1 VYSKNP
7 LGVGLLSMES
17 KRIRQKFID
26 YFVKHGHTHVP
37 SSSLIPADD
46 PTILFANAG
55 MNQFKDVFLGKEK
68 RAYTRAVTC
77 QKCARAGGK
86 HNDLEN
92 VGFTKRHLVFFEML
106 GNFSFG
112 DYFKEQAIPFS
123 WEFLTKEMGLP
134 IDKLYV
140 SIYKD
145 DDESFEIWN
154 KKMGIPAEKIYR
166 LGEKEN
172 FWQMGDIG
180 PCGPCTEI
188 HIDRGPAYGCEN
200 FDQCGPACDCDRF
213 LELWNN
219 VFMQFDRQPD
229 GSLKKLTQ
237 TGVDTGMGFERLASV
252 MQNKDSVFETDL
264 FTPIHRKTEEISKKK
279 YPQQPDLLKAAFN
292 VVAEHTRASSMLIA
306 DGCLPSNE
314 GRGYVLR
321 KIIRRAALFAQK
333 LTDHSL
339 LPELSAVVVQELGHV
354 YPELIANKD
363 LIANTLAQEVEKFAE
378 NLGHGQTILEKYF
391 IHHEETKI
399 IPGTEAFKLYDTYGF
414 PIELIKL
421 MAQEHG
427 FMVDLDGFDMEM
439 VKQQERSGKAALDA
453 LDVMQL
459 PDSIKTEFTG
469 YDELQTSTKI
479 VGLIDSNIKLV
490 DSISAGHPC
499 WAITEQSPFFVMG
512 GGQMPDKGSL
522 AIAKQMVEVSD
533 VRQIGKAIGAH
544 ITAPSNISIGQSVV
558 ISVDA
563 ENRRAIMRNHTA
575 THLLQAALMELFDK
589 NIKQTGSFVAPD
601 YLRFDFSC
609 EKAPSHEL
617 LNKIEQLVNYKI
629 QENIP
634 VCIEYTSIA
643 EAKKR
648 GALAFFEDK
657 YGEKVRIV
665 EVPGFSAEL
674 CCGTHVRATGDIGV
688 FKITELKAIS
698 AGNRRIVAATGQSA
712 VQLFEDLFDELKE
725 LSNELRVPREQL
737 LTTIGE
743 HREQLKA
750 AQIALKAAK
759 KELLVSKLPQ
769 WLGAV
774 EMVNNVPLLFIHENN
789 LSHEDLKEI
798 GEQLLKKKQ
807 GFYFLMSTTENKE
820 NFVGIISK
828 ELGNAL
834 NLKNLAAWLKENY
847 HFNGGGSPLLIQGTA
862 EKFDTKFSDAIK
874 KWISKPQ

>member
-1 VYSKNP
+1 
-7 LGVGLLSMES
+7 MES

-112 DYFKEQAIPFS
+112 DYFKEQAIPFA
-123 WEFLTKEMGLP
+123 WEFLTIQMGLP
-134 IDKLYV
+134 QDKLYV

-145 DDESFEIWN
+145 DEESFEIWN
-154 KKMGIPAEKIYR
+154 KKIGIPAEKIYR

-200 FDQCGPACDCDRF
+200 FELCGPACDCDRF

-237 TGVDTGMGFERLASV
+237 TGVDTGMGLERLCSV

-264 FTPIHRKTEEISKKK
+264 FTPIHHKTEAITKKK
-279 YPQQPDLLKAAFN
+279 YAEQPDLLKAAFN
-292 VVAEHTRASSMLIA
+292 VVAEHARSSSMLIA

-333 LTDHSL
+333 LTDQSL
-339 LPELSAVVVQELGHV
+339 LPELSAVVVQEFGHV
-354 YPELIANKD
+354 YPELVSNKE
-363 LIANTLAQEVEKFAE
+363 LITNTLRQEVEKFSE
-378 NLGHGQTILEKYF
+378 NLVRGQTILEKYF
-391 IHHEETKI
+391 THHENNKI

-439 VKQQERSGKAALDA
+439 IKQQERSGKAALDA

-459 PDSIKTEFTG
+459 PDTIKTEFTG
-469 YDELQTSTKI
+469 YDELQTTTKI
-479 VGLIDSNIKLV
+479 SGLIDSDIKLV
-490 DSISAGHPC
+490 DSIPAGQKC
-499 WAITEQSPFFVMG
+499 WVITERSPFFVMG
-512 GGQMPDKGSL
+512 GGQTPDKGTL
-522 AIAKQMVEVSD
+522 TIGKQIVEVSD
-533 VRQIGKAIGAH
+533 VRQIGKSIGALIIAPTKMEVGNPVI
-544 ITAPSNISIGQSVV
+544 IT
-558 ISVDA
+558 VDS

-575 THLLQAALMELFDK
+575 THLLQAALMQLFDK

-609 EKAPSHEL
+609 EQAPSHEL
-617 LNKIEQLVNYKI
+617 LNKVEQLVNKKI

-634 VCIEYTSIA
+634 VCIEYTTIA

-648 GALAFFEDK
+648 GALAFFEEK

-688 FKITELKAIS
+688 FKIAELKAIS
-698 AGNRRIVAATGQSA
+698 AGNRRLVAVTGQHA
-712 VQLFEDLFDELKE
+712 VSLFEDLFDELKN
-725 LSNELRVPREQL
+725 LSNELKVPREQL
-737 LTTIGE
+737 MTAIQE
-743 HREQLKA
+743 QRQQLKA
-750 AQIALKAAK
+750 AQTSLKATK
-759 KELLVSKLPQ
+759 KELLASKLPQ
-769 WLGAV
+769 WL
-774 EMVNNVPLLFIHENN
+774 EMIEMIGSIPYLFIHENN

-798 GEQLLKKKQ
+798 GEQLEKKKP

-820 NFVGIISK
+820 NFVGIIAKQLS
-828 ELGNAL
+828 NSL
-834 NLKNLAAWLKENY
+834 NLKNLATWLKDKH
-847 HFNGGGSPLLIQGTA
+847 HFSGGGSPTLIQGTA
-862 EKFDTKFSDAIK
+862 EKFDPKFGEVIK
-874 KWISKPQ
+874 QWIAKP